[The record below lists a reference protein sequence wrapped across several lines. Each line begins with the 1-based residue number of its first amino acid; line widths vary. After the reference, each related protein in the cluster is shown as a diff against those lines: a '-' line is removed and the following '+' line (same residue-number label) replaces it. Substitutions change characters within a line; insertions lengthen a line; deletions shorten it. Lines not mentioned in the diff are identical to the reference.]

1 MAGHADQDLQS
12 WWLLASVQRR
22 VTRDLNRTLQ
32 EELGYPPIWIDVLI
46 ALADTPRGRDL
57 TMDLARKLGD
67 RRSLTVLLNQMAGGG
82 LIRRQPIDGRTLL
95 VILTPRGRRELR
107 RVLPRYRDAIQQTGL
122 GNLTASEGRALQR
135 LLRKVTGSDEGSP
148 TQERR

>member
-22 VTRDLNRTLQ
+22 VTRDLSRTLQ
-32 EELGYPPIWIDVLI
+32 EELGYPAIWIDVLI

-67 RRSLTVLLNQMAGGG
+67 RRSLTVLLNQMAGAD
-82 LIRRQPIDGRTLL
+82 LIRRQPLDGRTML

-122 GNLTASEGRALQR
+122 GKLTASEGPALQR
-135 LLRKVTGSDEGSP
+135 LLRKVNG
-148 TQERR
+148 